1 MEKTIRKALKKAAMA
16 ALENKEAMEASISD
30 PEFYDPGIGMACEN
44 WLTEAEMA
52 LDRLRKGILKREVS
66 MALCEGRHEIP
77 QAEDGAIFGNNLN
90 PLDLLGMAITAEE
103 KLMDVQILNLYVTGL
118 TVALVTVINVCHN
131 KGIDLTLWHFDR
143 ESGEYYPQK
152 VR

>member
-1 MEKTIRKALKKAAMA
+1 MKKTMEIKRV
-16 ALENKEAMEASISD
+16 EACATCQSCNSCFYSDICGRYQGISD
-30 PEFYDPGIGMACEN
+30 IPAYIEI
-44 WLTEAEMA
+44 TEKVET
-52 LDRLRKGILKREVS
+52 EVS
-66 MALCEGRHEIP
+66 LALCEGRHAIP

-90 PLDLLGMAITAEE
+90 PLDLAGMEATAEE
-103 KLMDVQILNLYVTGL
+103 KLMDVQVLNLYVTGL

-143 ESGEYYPQK
+143 ESGEYYSQK